1 MVLAPEGELGANVDY
16 YTNACTKLRD
26 DLYIMFIS
34 AFNKTEDLIRVH
46 AAVSRDGRKFEL
58 VGKDP
63 ILDFGSGFDSKA
75 IYVGPG
81 AVPGPKPNTYWF
93 YYLGAPQHHTVVPGA
108 KAESQGGVGR
118 FLVEI
123 LD

>member
-1 MVLAPEGELGANVDY
+1 
-16 YTNACTKLRD
+16 
-26 DLYIMFIS
+26 MFIS

-58 VGKDP
+58 VGKTP
-63 ILDFGSGFDSKA
+63 ILELGSGFDSKQ

-81 AVPGPKPNTYWF
+81 AIPGQKRNTYWF
-93 YYLGAPQHHTVVPGA
+93 YYLGMGTPHGGVLPGS
-108 KAESQGGVGR
+108 KAQFPSGVGR

-123 LD
+123 HE